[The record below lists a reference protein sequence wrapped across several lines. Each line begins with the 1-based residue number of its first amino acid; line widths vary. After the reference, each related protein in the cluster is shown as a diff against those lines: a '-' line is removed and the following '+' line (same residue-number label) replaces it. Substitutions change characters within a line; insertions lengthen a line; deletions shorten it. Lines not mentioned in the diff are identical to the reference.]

1 MSKFASPCAAPMQT
15 WSRAYRAYSPGPAS
29 MKGSA
34 ARWRAR
40 RLVRC
45 AESSIPIAAV
55 ASLSC
60 CWPPK
65 TGGWGA
71 ELGVAGVQAA
81 AATALWLRCFIL

>member
-1 MSKFASPCAAPMQT
+1 MSKFASPCAAPMDMEPRI
-15 WSRAYRAYSPGPAS
+15 SRLQPRARS

-71 ELGVAGVQAA
+71 ELGVAGV
-81 AATALWLRCFIL
+81 